1 MIEKAVDRIVKA
13 LDAALAPAPPPAPE
27 SIAAE
32 TVRRAIEEVFSCP
45 PEDEK
50 KLRDFDCEWVAALK
64 GVADHSYGASKVA
77 SALEDRRQERLL
89 ASGQYDG
96 ESFWSAQ
103 EMASEFA
110 VRQAGFKRR
119 MLIISSAAVQIARPL
134 CARVS
139 SILNQTA
146 DEIEQAARDQHEKYA
161 VAFPGSPLAARLREL
176 AKQVMQRVASDAG
189 VSRPKLYCPFLD

>member
-1 MIEKAVDRIVKA
+1 MNNFGQQLMQAIDRKISG
-13 LDAALAPAPPPAPE
+13 PPPPAPE
-27 SIAAE
+27 DIAAE

-45 PEDEK
+45 PEAEK
-50 KLRDFDCEWVAALK
+50 KLRDFDCEYVAALK
-64 GVADHSYGASKVA
+64 GVTDHSYGASKIA
-77 SALEDRRQERLL
+77 SALEDRRQEKLL
-89 ASGQYDG
+89 ESGQYDG

-110 VRQAGFKRR
+110 IRQTAFKRR

-146 DEIEQAARDQHEKYA
+146 DEIEQAARAQHEKYA
-161 VAFPGSPLAARLREL
+161 VAFPGSPLAARLRQL
-176 AKQVMQRVASDAG
+176 AAGVMLRVASDAG